1 MFYNNI
7 LSALGLLMISKIYV
21 NILVSL
27 YGVGPLSEVHSPLV
41 EKLKS
46 IQNIEIL
53 LTSLSL

>member
-1 MFYNNI
+1 
-7 LSALGLLMISKIYV
+7 MISKIYV